1 MEINNKGLY
10 IYENDDFLEY
20 KLNDDKVILCGVP
33 GAFTPG
39 CTHKHLAGFV
49 KNIDKF
55 NKYKVVFVAV
65 NDPCVMDE
73 WNKIYGHES
82 IEAVADP
89 LAVFVTQLGYN
100 HDYGDSM
107 GIRCHRFA
115 VLIEDGILTKT
126 FKSPFAEGVLAE
138 LLP

>member
-1 MEINNKGLY
+1 MEISNKGLY
-10 IYENDDFLEY
+10 IYKNDDFLGYE
-20 KLNDDKVILCGVP
+20 LTDDKIILCGVP

-49 KNIDKF
+49 KDIEQYAG
-55 NKYKVVFVAV
+55 YKVVFVAV

-73 WNKIYGHES
+73 WNKMYGHPS
-82 IEAVADP
+82 IDAVADP
-89 LAVFVTQLGYN
+89 LAKFVTGLGYN

-115 VLIEDGILTKT
+115 VLIEGGVLTKT
-126 FKSPFAEGVLAE
+126 FKSPFSQGVLAE